1 MQGGSALNLCHAGD
15 IIPPSTP
22 GWLTTEGGNV
32 CEVVLNNHEKV
43 RTLTDEYVAIVIVIH
58 LIRHQI
64 CFLVGGLLRSLANKL
79 NAG

>member
-1 MQGGSALNLCHAGD
+1 MLFDLCHAGD
-15 IIPPSTP
+15 EIPPSTP
-22 GWLTTEGGNV
+22 GWLAAERGDA

-58 LIRHQI
+58 LVRHQI
-64 CFLVGGLLRSLANKL
+64 SFLVGGLPRSLANKV